1 MKTQKEKRESD
12 SNQLF
17 ASMLCEKAFINGKWV
32 MADSGRVFS
41 VFNPAD
47 GGRIACIPDMGAQDA
62 LKAIAAA
69 KAAFPA
75 WKSLT
80 AKERARVLRR
90 WHGLILENLDSLC
103 ALLTAEQ
110 GKPLAEAKAEIFSAA
125 SQVEWFSEE
134 ARRIYGDTIPAHKKD
149 ARIMVIKQPVGVV
162 GAVTPWNF
170 PCGMVTRKVAPAL
183 AAGCTVVLK
192 PSEDA
197 PLSALALAALGEGA
211 GFPPGIF
218 NVITGGR
225 ESAAE
230 IGEVLSTHEDVRK
243 ISFTGA
249 TPVGKVLMK
258 RAADTVKRVSL
269 ELGGNAPFIV
279 FESANLEKAVE
290 GAIASKFRNAGQ
302 TCICANRI
310 YVQDG
315 IYEEFAVRLAEKVK
329 SLKVAAGH
337 EEGAQIGPLIN
348 ERGLKKVESHVADA
362 LAKGGKLACG
372 GKRHAAGPLFY
383 EPTVIRDMNS
393 EMILNDDETFGP
405 VAGLFRFGGESEVIA
420 QANDTRYGLAA
431 YFYSNDLGQCFR
443 VAEELE
449 FGMVGINEPL
459 LATEAAPFGG
469 IKESGLGRENSK
481 YGIEEFVDIKY
492 ILVGGLQVF

>member
-1 MKTQKEKRESD
+1 MKTQTEKHKSD
-12 SNQLF
+12 STQPF
-17 ASMLCEKAFINGKWV
+17 AAMLHDKAFINGKWV
-32 MADSGRVFS
+32 MADSGRVFGI
-41 VFNPAD
+41 FNPAD
-47 GGRIACIPDMGAQDA
+47 GARIADIPDMGAKDA
-62 LKAIAAA
+62 VKAIAAA

-90 WHGLILENLDSLC
+90 WHGLVLENLDSLC

-110 GKPLAEAKAEIFSAA
+110 GKPLAESKAEILSGAA
-125 SQVEWFSEE
+125 QIEWFAEE
-134 ARRIYGDTIPAHKKD
+134 ARRIYGDTIPTHKKD
-149 ARIMVIKQPVGVV
+149 ARIMVIKQPAGVV
-162 GAVTPWNF
+162 SAITPWNF

-183 AAGCTVVLK
+183 AAGCTIVLK

-197 PLSALALAALGEGA
+197 PLSALALAALGEEA

-218 NVITGGR
+218 NVVTGSRG
-225 ESAAE
+225 SAAE

-243 ISFTGA
+243 ISFTGS
-249 TPVGKVLMK
+249 TPVGKILMK
-258 RAADTVKRVSL
+258 QAADTVKRVSL

-315 IYEEFAVRLAEKVK
+315 IYDEFAARLAKKVK
-329 SLKVAAGH
+329 GLKVAPGH
-337 EEGAQIGPLIN
+337 EDGAQIGPLIN
-348 ERGLKKVESHVADA
+348 ERGLEKVESHVADA
-362 LAKGGKLACG
+362 LAKGGRLVCG

-383 EPTVIRDMNS
+383 EPTVIRDMTP
-393 EMILNDDETFGP
+393 EMILNDNETFGP
-405 VAGLFRFGGESEVIA
+405 VAGLFRFDSESDVIGR
-420 QANDTRYGLAA
+420 ANDTRYGLAA
-431 YFYSNDLGQCFR
+431 YFYGNDLGQCFR
-443 VAEELE
+443 VAEALE
-449 FGMVGINEPL
+449 YGMVGINESL

-469 IKESGLGRENSK
+469 VKESGLGRENSK

-492 ILVGGLQVF
+492 ILVGGL